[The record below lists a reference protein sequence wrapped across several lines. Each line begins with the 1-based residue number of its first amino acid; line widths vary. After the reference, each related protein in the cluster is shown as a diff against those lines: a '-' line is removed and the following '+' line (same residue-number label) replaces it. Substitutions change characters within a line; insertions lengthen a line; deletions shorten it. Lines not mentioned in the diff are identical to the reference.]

1 MKIWLYSMASV
12 VLVSLISLVGV
23 ITIAIDERRLKKFL
37 IFMVSFAVGGL
48 FGDVFL
54 HIFPDI
60 YKEPGSSLFVS
71 SGVLAGIF
79 IFFVLEKF
87 IYWRHCHSGA
97 CDTHTKPVVLLNLI
111 GDGLHNFLDGVMI
124 GASYL
129 VSIPLG
135 VTTTLA
141 VVFHEIPQEIG
152 DFGILVNGGLS
163 RWQALLLNF
172 LCASLAIVG
181 TLLALFVGP
190 QIEGFSLIALP
201 LTAGGFIYI
210 AGSDLIPE
218 LHKEAKFSRSLLQ
231 LFSVVLGVG
240 VMALLLLLE

>member
-12 VLVSLISLVGV
+12 VIVSLISLIGI
-23 ITIAIDERRLKKFL
+23 ITIAIDERRLKKL
-37 IFMVSFAVGGL
+37 LLFMVSFAVGGL

-60 YKEPGSSLFVS
+60 CNDPGSNLFVS

-79 IFFVLEKF
+79 LFFVLEKF
-87 IYWRHCHSGA
+87 IYWRHCHAGD

-172 LCASLAIVG
+172 LCASVAIVG

-190 QIEGFSLIALP
+190 QINGFSLIALP

-218 LHKEAKFSRSLLQ
+218 LHKEVKFSRSLLQ
-231 LFSVVLGVG
+231 LLSVALGVG